1 MTQDEFDEIGWK
13 KGQDIVV
20 DGHSGLTSYLALAV
34 DFRDRMVLAE
44 IGAGVSWVPCADIIS
59 PLDRPK
65 LKGEESYWRSL
76 VAVAL
81 PAVISKGE
89 RRGWDA
95 EFIAREAISYADLV
109 IAEEKRSL

>member
-44 IGAGVSWVPCADIIS
+44 IGAGVSWVPCADILS
-59 PLDRPK
+59 PLWI
-65 LKGEESYWRSL
+65 GRSL
-76 VAVAL
+76 KV
-81 PAVISKGE
+81 
-89 RRGWDA
+89 
-95 EFIAREAISYADLV
+95 
-109 IAEEKRSL
+109 RSPTGGAW